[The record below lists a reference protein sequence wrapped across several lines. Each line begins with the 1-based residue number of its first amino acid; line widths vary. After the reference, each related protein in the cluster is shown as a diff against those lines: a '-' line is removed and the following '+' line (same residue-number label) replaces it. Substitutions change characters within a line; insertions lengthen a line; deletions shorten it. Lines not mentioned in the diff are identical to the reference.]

1 MAGFWRRAAAA
12 AIDGAVLLATLGNVG
27 IVIALVTGARV
38 PNLREIGV
46 DYLVELALGGKPVV
60 LLGLGLAAAVGG
72 LYFLLFHAMSGQ
84 TIGKRAVR
92 IRVIST
98 YGRSIGLRGAAIR
111 LGGCALGALMLSL
124 GFVWIA
130 FDREKRGLHDWL
142 AGSYVVRA

>member
-1 MAGFWRRAAAA
+1 MAGFWQRAAAA
-12 AIDGAVLLATLGNVG
+12 AIDGGVLFVTLGILGV
-27 IVIALVTGARV
+27 VIALVTGARI
-38 PNLREIGV
+38 PNLREIGL
-46 DYLVELALGGKPVV
+46 DYVIELALGGQPAVV
-60 LLGLGLAAAVGG
+60 LGLALATGVGV

-84 TIGKRAVR
+84 TLGKRALR
-92 IRVIST
+92 IRVISA
-98 YGRSIGLRGAAIR
+98 YGRSIGLRGATIR

>member
-12 AIDGAVLLATLGNVG
+12 TIDGGVLFATLGLLG
-27 IVIALVTGARV
+27 LVIALVTGARV
-38 PNLREIGV
+38 PNLREIGL
-46 DYLVELALGGKPVV
+46 DYVVELALGGKPAV
-60 LLGLGLAAAVGG
+60 LLGLALAGAVAV
-72 LYFLLFHAMSGQ
+72 LYFLFFHAMSGQ
-84 TIGKRAVR
+84 TIGKRAMR